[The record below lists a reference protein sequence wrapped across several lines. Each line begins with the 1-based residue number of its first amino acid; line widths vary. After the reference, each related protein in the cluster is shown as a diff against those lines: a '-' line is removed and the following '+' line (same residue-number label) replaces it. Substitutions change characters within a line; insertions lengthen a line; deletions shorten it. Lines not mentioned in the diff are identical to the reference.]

1 MYKLPQMIGYAKYF
15 DDNKAISFKVSDENL
30 LKKYIN
36 EYE

>member
-1 MYKLPQMIGYAKYF
+1 MYILPQMIGYTNYF
-15 DDNKAISFKVSDENL
+15 DDNKPISFKVSDENL